1 MHPTRQFLMITDAS
15 IMRSGDASE
24 DASPDAPEGAS
35 PANIQKLNTRTKYRT
50 RLISITPHSTSTH
63 SRVTAVQPL
72 HQSAQAD
79 IIRSCMRDVIL
90 LKELQ
95 ARPQSHLQRPYK
107 TRNSDPLRTVL
118 QPQVRAERQ
127 IQPLIPQELAQ
138 LGVRYGCQ
146 NRLGNVG

>member
-15 IMRSGDASE
+15 IMRSGDASEDASPDAPE

-72 HQSAQAD
+72 HQSAQAVGGL
-79 IIRSCMRDVIL
+79 S
-90 LKELQ
+90 
-95 ARPQSHLQRPYK
+95 ATS
-107 TRNSDPLRTVL
+107 
-118 QPQVRAERQ
+118 RQ
-127 IQPLIPQELAQ
+127 DKNLPT
-138 LGVRYGCQ
+138 
-146 NRLGNVG
+146 